1 LSEQIIELVKIL
13 RLGAS
18 LDLRFGY
25 DTLEFMEYLHKI
37 GLNHIEVRRDNEYVH
52 GQVGPDLMR
61 EKLKE
66 YGFTLSYHAPC
77 RDFNLASVNEDIR
90 QSCVKQIID
99 IGRYLDEVGTGWVNI
114 HVGQTTR
121 AYHDSVID
129 KAKNNC
135 LHSLFEI
142 ADAFMDF
149 KTKIYVENDNYEKNV
164 IKFGL
169 QPHELQDIF
178 EMFPEF
184 SMTYDVGHANLLD
197 IDPICFTRPLHNT
210 IHSIHLHDN
219 HGIYDEH
226 LCPGEG
232 MICYEKMLNYLNLN
246 SLTFIFE
253 MKKLDDIPR
262 ARDHLLSL
270 QMFEE
275 KMCKPMSIS
284 LS

>member
-1 LSEQIIELVKIL
+1 M

-25 DTLEFMEYLHKI
+25 DTLEFMEYLHNI

-52 GQVGPDLMR
+52 GQVNPDLMR

-77 RDFNLASVNEDIR
+77 REFNLASVNKDIR
-90 QSCVKQIID
+90 KSCVQQIID
-99 IGRYLDEVGTGWVNI
+99 IGQYLDEVGSGWVNI

-121 AYHDSVID
+121 AYHPSVIE

-135 LHSLFEI
+135 LCSLIEI
-142 ADAFMDF
+142 ADAFMDL
-149 KTKIYVENDNYEKNV
+149 KTPVYVENDNYEKSN

-169 QPHELQDIF
+169 HPYELQDIF

-184 SMTYDVGHANLLD
+184 YMTYDMGHANLLD
-197 IDPICFTRPLHNT
+197 IDPACFTRALCNR
-210 IHSIHLHDN
+210 IRSIHMHDN

-226 LCPGEG
+226 LCPGQG
-232 MICYEKMLNYLNLN
+232 LIHYEKMLKYLNLN
-246 SLTFIFE
+246 PLTFIFE

-275 KMCKPMSIS
+275 NVCKPMSVS